1 MACSSVVPFSGPPG
15 SHRAGFELLYAAW
28 GRVWSNRSV
37 LGLDFDSRPLRA
49 ESGSGENAV
58 ERLLPYIR
66 DVPDF
71 PKPGVMFKDFTPL
84 LRDPAALA
92 LGVEM
97 MVNPYRS
104 GSHVDLVIGAES
116 RGFIFGIALARA
128 LSAGFVPVRK
138 PGKLPAETTAMDYV
152 LEYGS
157 DTLEIHTDAIEPGQ
171 RVLLVDD
178 LLATGG
184 TMRTCCELV
193 SSMKAEIVGITVLI
207 ELTALNGRERVEEF
221 GDVHSVLRY

>member
-1 MACSSVVPFSGPPG
+1 
-15 SHRAGFELLYAAW
+15 
-28 GRVWSNRSV
+28 
-37 LGLDFDSRPLRA
+37 
-49 ESGSGENAV
+49 
-58 ERLLPYIR
+58 
-66 DVPDF
+66 
-71 PKPGVMFKDFTPL
+71 MFKDFTPL